1 MMAIRV
7 CTGGRGTTFY
17 RLCARRSVCRGALRH
32 LGFFDRASPLHPVR
46 GCGCCRAQQTLDGTK
61 NEWGWCKQKLGANA
75 ILAVSLAVCKA
86 GAAAAGMTAG
96 SKGCQLVTS
105 RQYHDPPTL
114 RTPCRHWPHSLTQHC
129 VFNPSPSGVPL
140 YRHIANLAGNK
151 DMVLPVPAFNIINGG
166 SHAGAWSMPRRACW
180 QQLSGVPFCLCA

>member
-105 RQYHDPPTL
+105 RQYHDPPQ
-114 RTPCRHWPHSLTQHC
+114 PSARHAATRPI
-129 VFNPSPSGVPL
+129 
-140 YRHIANLAGNK
+140 R
-151 DMVLPVPAFNIINGG
+151 
-166 SHAGAWSMPRRACW
+166 
-180 QQLSGVPFCLCA
+180 